1 MKKRHS
7 LLFAVLVSATVACA
21 AILVFGNPSFADQ
34 APPDPS
40 TQLQGVFDK
49 TQKSLSLT
57 DAQTALWND
66 AEAYSLAQMKE
77 EFSRM
82 NTTRSE
88 IQSSLSESS
97 PDLHALATKLEDDM
111 DAHVTAAKKNHEL
124 WLAVYDSLDAD
135 QQTILR
141 KAFVAEFNKM
151 EKMRRMGPPPGVPGA
166 NGSTATVKS
175 SM

>member
-7 LLFAVLVSATVACA
+7 LLFAVAVSVTLACA
-21 AILVFGNPSFADQ
+21 AVIVFGNQSFADQ

-40 TQLQGVFDK
+40 TELQSVFDK
-49 TQKSLSLT
+49 TQQNLSLT
-57 DAQTALWND
+57 AAQTALWNE
-66 AEAYSLAQMKE
+66 AETYSLAQMKE

-82 NTTRSE
+82 SSTRSE
-88 IQSSLSESS
+88 IQSSLSETS

-111 DAHVTAAKKNHEL
+111 DAHVAAAKKNHEL

-141 KAFVAEFNKM
+141 KAFVTEFNKM
-151 EKMRRMGPPPGVPGA
+151 EKMRRMGPPPGG
-166 NGSTATVKS
+166 NGSTAPVKS